1 MPDDVRRRA
10 TAGDHGQPVALVA
23 QWPRPDPRRPREWSV
38 TENEPRSRY
47 QPSADLPGP
56 GDAGVQLAELV
67 KHLAVALSLHVRK
80 LRQAGVAVPAEV
92 EDLAGFLTRS
102 ARTRRQA
109 TPVDEHSG
117 AAHSPRVPDRL
128 LVTKSEAAERLGVS
142 VRTVERLVA
151 AGRLPLVHVERA
163 ARLRV
168 SDLEA
173 YVHHLPEH
181 QMPQSG
187 AGDPP

>member
-1 MPDDVRRRA
+1 MPENVRRR
-10 TAGDHGQPVALVA
+10 TAAGLHGQPVALVA
-23 QWPRPDPRRPREWSV
+23 RWPRSDTRRPREWSV
-38 TENEPRSRY
+38 TEDEPHSRCR
-47 QPSADLPGP
+47 PSAELPVP

-67 KHLAVALSLHVRK
+67 KHLAVALSLHVRN

-102 ARTRRQA
+102 ARTRPQA
-109 TPVDEHSG
+109 TPVDEDSD

-128 LVTKSEAAERLGVS
+128 LVTKGEAAERLGVS

-173 YVHHLPEH
+173 YVHHLPE
-181 QMPQSG
+181 QQTPQSG